1 MANVLAGRRVLVV
14 EDEMMVL
21 FMIED
26 ILADLGCEAVST
38 AATVDQALALIEA
51 QTFDVAMLD
60 SNLNGMRSDPIAD
73 ALEARGVP
81 FFFATGYSNLAT
93 KDGYTDRHVLK
104 KPFQRDGVEASFR
117 HVLSVVH
124 EQ

>member
-1 MANVLAGRRVLVV
+1 MANVLVGRRVLVV
-14 EDEMMVL
+14 EDEMLVL

-26 ILADLGCEAVST
+26 ILADLGCKAVST

-81 FFFATGYSNLAT
+81 FFFATGYSSLAT
-93 KDGYTDRHVLK
+93 KDGYTDRYVLK

-117 HVLSVVH
+117 HVLSVIH